1 MRIATMPTFQIRE
14 MPEDLYQRIAANARR
29 EHRSLAQQAVIELR
43 RAQGGADGSARR
55 AMVAH
60 LRAEDRRLPA
70 TAAPPEDLIREDRD
84 AR

>member
-14 MPEDLYQRIAANARR
+14 MPEDLYRRIAANARR

-43 RAQGGADGSARR
+43 RAYGAADVSTRR
-55 AMVAH
+55 AIVEH
-60 LRAEDRRLPA
+60 LRAEARSLPA
-70 TAAPPEDLIREDRD
+70 TAVAPEDLIREDRD